1 MSKSVNDPR
10 LAELT
15 GNAARALDAMLA
27 LSDSADAAQAIRQ
40 TKRGL
45 RALADYIEQI
55 KLAKVLVDPNDRL
68 ISLTEIAKM
77 LHRST
82 RTVRQQY
89 RDARFPFVFRDGARL
104 VGSEAGLLRWFDQG
118 EAW

>member
-10 LAELT
+10 LAELAHAAFSA
-15 GNAARALDAMLA
+15 GNAMLA
-27 LSDSADAAQAIRQ
+27 VPDGADLTPAYR
-40 TKRGL
+40 KMKHEF

-68 ISLTEIAKM
+68 ISLAEIAKM

-82 RTVRQQY
+82 RAVRQQY
-89 RDARFPFVFRDGARL
+89 REARLPFVFRDGARL